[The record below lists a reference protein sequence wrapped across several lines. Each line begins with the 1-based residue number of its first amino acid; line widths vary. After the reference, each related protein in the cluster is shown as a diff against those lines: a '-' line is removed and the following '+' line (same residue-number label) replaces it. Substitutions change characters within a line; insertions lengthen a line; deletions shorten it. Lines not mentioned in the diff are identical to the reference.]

1 MEREASGTGGS
12 IWEDGLGRRDDDARV
27 LSHDEVVL
35 TADPQSVRYGDG
47 LARAVVQ
54 AVAAGPVF
62 RGRPVV
68 DVLWSEGLRPIYAR
82 LTPGE
87 ARAVARL
94 LAYAADRAEAEGGA
108 SAPPQDLPIA

>member
-1 MEREASGTGGS
+1 MERETSGGGGS

-27 LSHDEVVL
+27 LTHDEVAL

-47 LARAVVQ
+47 RARAEVE
-54 AVAAGPVF
+54 AVIAGPVF

-82 LTPGE
+82 LSPGE
-87 ARAVARL
+87 ARAVGRL
-94 LAYAADRAEAEGGA
+94 LMAAADAADAAGGAEG
-108 SAPPQDLPIA
+108 